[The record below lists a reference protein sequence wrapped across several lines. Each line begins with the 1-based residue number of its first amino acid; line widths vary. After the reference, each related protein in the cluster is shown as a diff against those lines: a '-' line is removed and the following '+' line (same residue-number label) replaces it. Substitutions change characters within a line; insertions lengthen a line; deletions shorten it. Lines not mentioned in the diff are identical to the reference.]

1 VSRHEGS
8 SDHQWVDEAA
18 GPVVRPYAMVRGRT
32 RARQDVF
39 DLVAFVVATVDS
51 LDGWQDGWQEREPE
65 HQAILALC
73 RRPRSVAEVA
83 ASLSLPVGVVR
94 VLLGDLLELE
104 AIRVREPVAAATGRP
119 SLRVIREVLDG
130 LRAL

>member
-1 VSRHEGS
+1 MNRHEGS

-51 LDGWQDGWQEREPE
+51 LDGWQEREPE

-104 AIRVREPVAAATGRP
+104 AIRVREPVAAAAGRP